1 MSEAVQR
8 WRSNEINR
16 KDEQKKKI
24 LSEVQSTGRTFSTKT
39 MKKYNID
46 FAEIN
51 VRRQMGGWER
61 LHMYPSS
68 HNGRSYEKRKSDDEP
83 GEGGGIAMRP
93 AGDFMRHNEEVDKN
107 HRGFRET
114 KKP

>member
-46 FAEIN
+46 FTEIN

-61 LHMYPSS
+61 LHMYQVPTTGVRTRS
-68 HNGRSYEKRKSDDEP
+68 GRVVTNPVK
-83 GEGGGIAMRP
+83 
-93 AGDFMRHNEEVDKN
+93 VVV
-107 HRGFRET
+107 
-114 KKP
+114 